1 MCEKS
6 KGVYD
11 MNCKACCVRLLKSVG
26 DSKRRFLSMLEVIR
40 MSTKNVDVEK
50 LKDEFDH
57 AMYRR

>member
-1 MCEKS
+1 
-6 KGVYD
+6 

-26 DSKRRFLSMLEVIR
+26 DSKRRFFSMLEVIR